1 MEKLFYVFAAMAALL
16 TSCSKDD
23 APINVPFGDEKIVS
37 FEVSSPE
44 LATRYGEGNE
54 ATIVEYWVYEVPAST
69 GVFVTSPTLVPNLYG
84 SEILQGK
91 KATVNIKL
99 IQGRKY
105 NVLFWAHAPGVSDT
119 EGSSSGIG
127 ASTAVY
133 HVNPATATMEV
144 DYTNMK
150 ANQESYDAFY
160 NYYEV
165 GEVTSSTNGG
175 TVYLK
180 RPFAQVNVATSDTE
194 DALKADLDVQ
204 YTGITA
210 YNIFTKLDFKNG
222 SASNAKDITFEVTAK
237 ATGVFTYNNVE
248 YDIISMNYLLVNSV
262 KDKALVDLTLQLQES
277 TTAGA
282 EVLTRDY
289 AKVSV
294 NRNHRTY
301 ILGDIYTQPAKF
313 NVVISE
319 GFDDNHYD
327 YE

>member
-1 MEKLFYVFAAMAALL
+1 MKKLFFAFAAVAAMLS
-16 TSCSKDD
+16 SCSKDD
-23 APINVPFGDEKIVS
+23 APINVPYGDEKIVS

-44 LATRYGEGNE
+44 LTTRYGEGTT
-54 ATIVEYWVYEVPAST
+54 ATVLEYWVYEVPAST
-69 GVFVTSPTLVPNLYG
+69 GVFVTPPVLVPNLSG
-84 SEILQGK
+84 SETLVDKQ
-91 KATVNIKL
+91 ATVNIKL
-99 IQGRKY
+99 IQGRSY
-105 NVLFWAHAPGVSDT
+105 NILFWAHAPGISDT
-119 EGSSSGIG
+119 EGSSLGIG

-160 NYYEV
+160 NYYNV
-165 GEVTSSTNGG
+165 GVVTSSSNGG
-175 TVYLK
+175 PVELT

-210 YNIFTKLDFKNG
+210 HGIFTKFNFYNG

-289 AKVSV
+289 ANVSV

-301 ILGDIYTQPAKF
+301 ILGDIYTQPANF

-319 GFDDNHYD
+319 GFDGNYYD